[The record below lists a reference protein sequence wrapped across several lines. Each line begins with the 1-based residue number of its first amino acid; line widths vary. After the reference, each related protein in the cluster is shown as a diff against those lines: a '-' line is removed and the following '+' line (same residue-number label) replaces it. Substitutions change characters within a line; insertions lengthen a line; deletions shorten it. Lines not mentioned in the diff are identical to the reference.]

1 MTQPNQ
7 DKVGERIEKYIHH
20 LPDCNLCQA
29 HTGEVFC
36 SCGLDQALLQIKEAM
51 KVDEGEIAEVII
63 CRMNKADFKVG
74 RLGIEQIAHSI
85 CDYLEGRLG

>member
-1 MTQPNQ
+1 
-7 DKVGERIEKYIHH
+7 
-20 LPDCNLCQA
+20 
-29 HTGEVFC
+29 
-36 SCGLDQALLQIKEAM
+36 M